1 MTVIEEETIDLSF
14 PEEDYV
20 IVATGPLTSEPLS
33 GAIQNLVSQDYFHFF
48 DAAAP
53 IVTLESINEEIDRL
67 RLSATASLL
76 ERRDVIVVSSVSCIY
91 GLGEPEDFSAMM
103 VALRWA

>member
-53 IVTLESINEEIDRL
+53 IVTLESINEEIAIRHPVMEKG
-67 RLSATASLL
+67 RPPITTAL
-76 ERRDVIVVSSVSCIY
+76 
-91 GLGEPEDFSAMM
+91 
-103 VALRWA
+103 